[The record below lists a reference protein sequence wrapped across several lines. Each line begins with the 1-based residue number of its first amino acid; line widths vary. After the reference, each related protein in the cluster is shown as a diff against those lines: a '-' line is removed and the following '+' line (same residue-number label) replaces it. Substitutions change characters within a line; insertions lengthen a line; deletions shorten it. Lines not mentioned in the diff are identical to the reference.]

1 MAATKQTKRNETKP
15 TTPKTK
21 APKAKES
28 KAPKLKA
35 VNESKRKTPKPRE
48 AKVTVPPRTEG
59 PLGTLEQNLA
69 AQGFDQRL
77 SLDAAEQGQA
87 CSMAWGTYRGIET
100 PRVFLLALPA
110 GNWEKANADYV
121 QQLSWTQA
129 PTDLADD
136 QFPKFGLVSDG
147 EHEAIFDLE
156 YPAHQIDRLPSIAEI
171 GEYKRIKADPTRRW
185 SLKMYDR
192 LMNGFNAFHEQVYQT
207 VKDKVDGKNAIILEV
222 AKLLFLESFR
232 LHHRAKDLAF
242 EHAGKKLQLDVVFTY
257 AYVKQHGKKAVGEIQ
272 SAFDHFKMH
281 KDYVVTDDA
290 GESHPIFD
298 RNEHLRLEQP
308 RNYETILDLIQNLG
322 PVEENSGKQ
331 LKQQGTLADIAGDV
345 LGRAFDVFLRANFDS
360 KGGLGIY
367 LTPAPVKQAMLEIA
381 FHDILEETPELLSAR
396 NADGTPVFR
405 YCDPACGTYGFGVV
419 ALGYLERALGQLTGK
434 ETGPDAAR
442 EKLFRDMGEHSF
454 VGADSAPMMVT
465 LARVN
470 MALLG
475 AAKAK
480 IFYTQNSLASD
491 QLQPC
496 SYDLVC
502 TNPPFGT
509 PKFKKGQERARQQYE
524 DDMNKILQRFRS
536 DLKER
541 EGRGGGYTY
550 EPSVAGLA
558 MGGNP
563 NSKGVWNPVK
573 PTSIDPAVLFLDRC
587 LQLLKPGGRLLIILP
602 DGVLCNSGDRYVR
615 EYIMGKKDAETGQFH
630 GGKAI
635 VKAVISLPSDAF
647 KLSGTGAKTSIL
659 YLQKR
664 HARDDDRT
672 KFADEPQTDVFM
684 AVADT
689 LGYEVKNNVEDY
701 SSGVSND
708 LAKITGAYVRGE

>member
-1 MAATKQTKRNETKP
+1 MA
-15 TTPKTK
+15 TTS
-21 APKAKES
+21 KAKN
-28 KAPKLKA
+28 K
-35 VNESKRKTPKPRE
+35 E
-48 AKVTVPPRTEG
+48 AKASEPSGRNAA
-59 PLGTLEQNLA
+59 LIALEKKLA
-69 AQGFDQRL
+69 EQKFDQRL
-77 SLDAAEQGQA
+77 ELDPAEEGQA
-87 CSMAWGTYRGIET
+87 CSMVWGTHRGVET

-110 GNWEKANADYV
+110 GTWEKANADYV
-121 QQLSWTQA
+121 QQLSWTLS

-136 QFPKFGLVSDG
+136 QFPKFGVVTDG

-156 YPAHQIDRLPSIAEI
+156 YPAHQIDRLPSLAEI
-171 GEYKRIKADPTRRW
+171 GDYKRIKADPTRRW

-207 VKDKVDGKNAIILEV
+207 VKDRVNGKNDIIEEV

-232 LHHRAKDLAF
+232 LHHNAKDLGF
-242 EHAGKKLQLDVVFTY
+242 EHEGKKLQLEEVFTY
-257 AYVKQHGKKAVGEIQ
+257 AYVKKHGKQAVAEIQ
-272 SAFDHFKMH
+272 SAFNHFKMH

-298 RNEHLRLEQP
+298 KNQHLRLEQV

-322 PVEENSGKQ
+322 PVVDNSGKQ
-331 LKQQGTLADIAGDV
+331 LKPQGQLKDIAGDV

-396 NADGTPVFR
+396 DAKGKPVFR

-419 ALGYLERALGQLTGK
+419 ALGYLDRALAQLAGK

-480 IFYTQNSLASD
+480 IFYTQNSLSSE
-491 QLQPC
+491 QLKPC
-496 SYDLVC
+496 SYDLIC

-509 PKFKKGQERARQQYE
+509 PKFKKGQEKSREQYE
-524 DDMNKILQRFRS
+524 EDMGKILVKFRS
-536 DLKER
+536 DMKER
-541 EGRGGGYTY
+541 EARGGGYTY
-550 EPSVAGLA
+550 EPTVAGLA
-558 MGGNP
+558 MGASP
-563 NSKGVWNPVK
+563 NSKGVWNEVK

-587 LQLLKPGGRLLIILP
+587 LQLLKPGGRLLIVLP
-602 DGVLCNSGDRYVR
+602 DGVLCNSGDKYVR

-635 VKAVISLPSDAF
+635 VKAVISLPADTF

-664 HARDDDRT
+664 HARDDDAT

>member
-1 MAATKQTKRNETKP
+1 MSTGTKGKKKPAAVAASADRSEVLASLEK
-15 TTPKTK
+15 
-21 APKAKES
+21 
-28 KAPKLKA
+28 KLQLMK
-35 VNESKRKTPKPRE
+35 
-48 AKVTVPPRTEG
+48 
-59 PLGTLEQNLA
+59 
-69 AQGFDQRL
+69 FYQRL
-77 SLDAAEQGQA
+77 ELDAAEEGQA
-87 CSMAWGTYRGIET
+87 CSMVWGTHRGVET
-100 PRVFLLALPA
+100 PRVFLLALPK
-110 GNWEKANADYV
+110 GSWEKANADFV
-121 QQLSWTQA
+121 QQLSWSLA

-136 QFPKFGLVSDG
+136 QFPKFGVVSDG

-156 YPAHQIDRLPSIAEI
+156 YPAHEIDRLPSLEEI
-171 GEYKRIKADPTRRW
+171 GDYKRIKADPTRRW

-207 VKDKVDGKNAIILEV
+207 VKDRVNGKNDIIEEV

-232 LHHRAKDLAF
+232 LHHRPKDLVF
-242 EHAGKKLQLDVVFTY
+242 EHEEKKLRLDEVFTFE
-257 AYVKQHGKKAVGEIQ
+257 YVTKHGKQAVAEIQ
-272 SAFDHFKMH
+272 SAFNHFKLH
-281 KDYVVTDDA
+281 PDYVVTDDA

-298 RNEHLRLEQP
+298 KNQHLRLEQI
-308 RNYETILDLIQNLG
+308 RNYETILKLIQDLG
-322 PVEENSGKQ
+322 PVLDNSGKQ
-331 LKQQGTLADIAGDV
+331 VEAKGTLRHIAGDV

-381 FHDILEETPELLSAR
+381 FHDIKEETPELLTAR
-396 NADGTPVFR
+396 DKKGKPVFR

-419 ALGYLERALGQLTGK
+419 ALGYLERALADLTGK
-434 ETGPDAAR
+434 QTGTDASR
-442 EKLFRDMGEHSF
+442 DKLFADMAEHSF
-454 VGADSAPMMVT
+454 VGADAAPMMVT

-475 AAKAK
+475 APKAK
-480 IFYTQNSLASD
+480 IFYTQNSLASA
-491 QLQPC
+491 QLEPGTF
-496 SYDLVC
+496 DLIC

-509 PKFKKGQERARQQYE
+509 PKFKKGQEKSKEQYE
-524 DDMNKILQRFRS
+524 EDMGKILVKFRS
-536 DLKER
+536 DMKPR

-550 EPSVAGLA
+550 EPTVEGLA
-558 MGGNP
+558 MGASP
-563 NSKGVWNPVK
+563 NSKGIWNDVK

-602 DGVLCNSGDRYVR
+602 DGVLCNSGDKYVR

-635 VKAVISLPSDAF
+635 VKAVVSLPSDTF

-664 HARDDDRT
+664 HARDDDPT
-672 KFADEPQTDVFM
+672 KLADEPQTDVFM

>member
-1 MAATKQTKRNETKP
+1 MAASTKSKKSETKTLP
-15 TTPKTK
+15 FSERSDALVALEK
-21 APKAKES
+21 
-28 KAPKLKA
+28 KLA
-35 VNESKRKTPKPRE
+35 E
-48 AKVTVPPRTEG
+48 
-59 PLGTLEQNLA
+59 
-69 AQGFDQRL
+69 QGFDQCL
-77 SLDAAEQGQA
+77 ELDAAEDGQA
-87 CSMAWGTYRGIET
+87 CSMVWGTHRGVET
-100 PRVFLLALPA
+100 PRVFLLALPV
-110 GNWEKANADYV
+110 GGWEKANADYV
-121 QQLSWTQA
+121 YQLSFTQA
-129 PTDLADD
+129 PTDLAED
-136 QFPKFGLVSDG
+136 QFAKFAVVVDS
-147 EHEAIFDLE
+147 EHETIFDLE
-156 YPAHQIDRLPSIAEI
+156 YPQHEIDRLPSLAEI
-171 GEYKRIKADPTRRW
+171 GEYKRINADPTRRW
-185 SLKMYDR
+185 SLRMYDR

-232 LHHRAKDLAF
+232 LHHDAKDLDF
-242 EHAGKKLQLDVVFTY
+242 DHDGKKLQLDEVFTHQ
-257 AYVKQHGKKAVGEIQ
+257 YVKKHSKQAVAEIQ
-272 SAFDHFKMH
+272 SAFDDFKAH

-290 GESHPIFD
+290 GDSHPIFD

-308 RNYETILDLIQNLG
+308 RNYETILELIQNLG
-322 PVEENSGKQ
+322 PVVDNSGKQ
-331 LKQQGTLADIAGDV
+331 LKPQGQLKDIAGDV

-396 NADGTPVFR
+396 DAQGKPVFR

-419 ALGYLERALGQLTGK
+419 ALGYLERALAQLAGK

-442 EKLFRDMGEHSF
+442 EKLFRDMGQHSF

-480 IFYTQNSLASD
+480 IFYTQNSLSSE
-491 QLQPC
+491 QLKPC
-496 SYDLVC
+496 SYDLIC

-509 PKFKKGQERARQQYE
+509 PKFKKGQERSREQYE
-524 DDMNKILQRFRS
+524 EDMGKILVKFRT
-536 DLKER
+536 DMKER
-541 EGRGGGYTY
+541 GGRGGGYTY
-550 EPSVAGLA
+550 EPTVAGLA
-558 MGGNP
+558 MGASP
-563 NSKGVWNPVK
+563 NSKGVWNVAK
-573 PTSIDPAVLFLDRC
+573 PTSIDPAVLFFDRC

-602 DGVLCNSGDRYVR
+602 DGVLCNSGDKYVR
-615 EYIMGKKDAETGQFH
+615 AYIMGKKDAETGQFH

-635 VKAVISLPSDAF
+635 VKAVISLPADTF

-664 HARDDDRT
+664 HARDDDAT

-701 SSGVSND
+701 GSGVSND

>member
-1 MAATKQTKRNETKP
+1 MAASTKSKKNETKGLAFSDRSEALVALE
-15 TTPKTK
+15 K
-21 APKAKES
+21 
-28 KAPKLKA
+28 KLA
-35 VNESKRKTPKPRE
+35 EQSFDKR
-48 AKVTVPPRTEG
+48 
-59 PLGTLEQNLA
+59 LE
-69 AQGFDQRL
+69 
-77 SLDAAEQGQA
+77 LDAAEEGQA
-87 CSMAWGTYRGIET
+87 CSMVWGTHRGVET

-110 GNWEKANADYV
+110 GTWEKANADYV
-121 QQLSWTQA
+121 QQLSWTQS
-129 PTDLADD
+129 PTELADD
-136 QFPKFGLVSDG
+136 QFPKFGVVSDG
-147 EHEAIFDLE
+147 VHEAIFDLE
-156 YPAHQIDRLPSIAEI
+156 YPAHQIDRLPSLTEI
-171 GEYKRIKADPTRRW
+171 GDYKRIKADPTRRW

-207 VKDKVDGKNAIILEV
+207 VKDRVNGKNDIIEEV

-232 LHHRAKDLAF
+232 LHHNAKDLGF
-242 EHAGKKLQLDVVFTY
+242 EHEGKKLQLEEVFTY
-257 AYVKQHGKKAVGEIQ
+257 AYVKKHGKQAVAEIQ
-272 SAFDHFKMH
+272 SAFNHFKEH

-290 GESHPIFD
+290 GDPHPIFD
-298 RNEHLRLEQP
+298 KNQHLRLEQV

-322 PVEENSGKQ
+322 PVVDNSGKQ
-331 LKQQGTLADIAGDV
+331 LKPHGQLKDIAGDV

-396 NADGTPVFR
+396 DAKGKPVFR

-419 ALGYLERALGQLTGK
+419 ALGYLERALAQLAGK

-480 IFYTQNSLASD
+480 IFYTQNSLSSE
-491 QLQPC
+491 QLKPC
-496 SYDLVC
+496 SYDLIC

-509 PKFKKGQERARQQYE
+509 PKFKKGQEKSREQYE
-524 DDMNKILQRFRS
+524 EDMGKILVKFRS
-536 DLKER
+536 DMKER
-541 EGRGGGYTY
+541 EARGGGYTY
-550 EPSVAGLA
+550 EPTVAGLA
-558 MGGNP
+558 MGASP
-563 NSKGVWNPVK
+563 NSKGVWNEVK

-602 DGVLCNSGDRYVR
+602 DGVLCNSGDKYVR

-635 VKAVISLPSDAF
+635 VKAVISLPSDTF

-664 HARDDDRT
+664 HALDDDPM
-672 KFADEPQTDVFM
+672 KFADEPQSDVFM

>member
-1 MAATKQTKRNETKP
+1 MANATK
-15 TTPKTK
+15 PKTK
-21 APKAKES
+21 S
-28 KAPKLKA
+28 KT
-35 VNESKRKTPKPRE
+35 KTSAEPSNV
-48 AKVTVPPRTEG
+48 AISA
-59 PLGTLEQNLA
+59 LEQKLA
-69 AQGFDQRL
+69 SLKFVHRVEL
-77 SLDAAEQGQA
+77 SPAEEKCP
-87 CSMAWGTYRGIET
+87 CSMVWGTHQGIDT
-100 PRVFLLALPA
+100 PRIFLLELPP
-110 GNWEKANADYV
+110 GNWDKANADYML
-121 QQLSWTQA
+121 QLSWTQS
-129 PTDLADD
+129 PSDLADD
-136 QFPKFGLVSDG
+136 QFPKFGIVSDG
-147 EHEAIFDLE
+147 EHEAVFDLE
-156 YPAHQIDRLPSIAEI
+156 YPAHQIDRLPSLKEI
-171 GEYKRIKADPTRRW
+171 GDYKRIKADPTRRW

-207 VKDKVDGKNAIILEV
+207 VKDRVNGKNDIIEEV

-232 LHHRAKDLAF
+232 LHHNSKNLGF
-242 EHAGKKLQLDVVFTY
+242 EHEGKKLQLEEVFTY
-257 AYVKQHGKKAVGEIQ
+257 EYVKKHGKQAVAEIQ
-272 SAFDHFKMH
+272 SAFNHFKMH

-290 GESHPIFD
+290 GDSHPIFD
-298 RNEHLRLEQP
+298 RNAHLRLEQV
-308 RNYETILDLIQNLG
+308 RNYESMLELIQNLG
-322 PVEENSGKQ
+322 PVEDNSGKQ
-331 LKQQGTLADIAGDV
+331 LKPQGRLSDIAGDV

-396 NADGTPVFR
+396 DAKGKPVFR

-419 ALGYLERALGQLTGK
+419 ALGYLERALAQLAGK

-480 IFYTQNSLASD
+480 IFYTQNSLSSD
-491 QLQPC
+491 QLKSC
-496 SYDLVC
+496 SYDLIC

-509 PKFKKGQERARQQYE
+509 PKFKKGQEKSREQYE
-524 DDMNKILQRFRS
+524 EDMGKILVKFRS
-536 DLKER
+536 DMKER

-550 EPSVAGLA
+550 EPTVAGLA
-558 MGGNP
+558 MGASP
-563 NSKGVWNPVK
+563 NSKSVWNEVK

-635 VKAVISLPSDAF
+635 VKAVISLPSDTF

-664 HARDDDRT
+664 HARDDDQT

-684 AVADT
+684 AVADA

>member
-1 MAATKQTKRNETKP
+1 MTSATKSKK
-15 TTPKTK
+15 
-21 APKAKES
+21 KES
-28 KAPKLKA
+28 KAAELSGRNVALVALEKKLA
-35 VNESKRKTPKPRE
+35 
-48 AKVTVPPRTEG
+48 
-59 PLGTLEQNLA
+59 EQE
-69 AQGFDQRL
+69 FDQRL
-77 SLDAAEQGQA
+77 ELDAAEEGQA
-87 CSMAWGTYRGIET
+87 CSMVWGTHRGVDT
-100 PRVFLLALPA
+100 PRVFLLVLPA
-110 GNWEKANADYV
+110 GSWEKANADYV
-121 QQLSWTQA
+121 QQLSWTLS

-136 QFPKFGLVSDG
+136 QFPKFGMVSDG

-156 YPAHQIDRLPSIAEI
+156 YPAHQIDRLPSLAEI

-192 LMNGFNAFHEQVYQT
+192 LQKGFDAFHEQVYHT
-207 VKDKVDGKNAIILEV
+207 VKDKVDGRNSIIMEV

-232 LHHRAKDLAF
+232 LHHNMKELGF
-242 EHAGKKLQLDVVFTY
+242 EHDGQKHQLEEVFTY
-257 AYVKQHGKKAVGEIQ
+257 EYVKKHGKQAIAEIQ
-272 SAFDHFKMH
+272 SAFDHFKKH
-281 KDYVVTDDA
+281 KDYIVTDDA
-290 GESHPIFD
+290 GDPHPIFD
-298 RNEHLRLEQP
+298 EKEHLRLEQP
-308 RNYETILDLIQNLG
+308 RNYEAILNLIQNLG
-322 PVEENSGKQ
+322 PVEDNSGKQ
-331 LKQQGTLADIAGDV
+331 LKPQGRLSDIAGDV
-345 LGRAFDVFLRANFDS
+345 LGRAFDVFLRS
-360 KGGLGIY
+360 KFEKEGIGIY

-396 NADGTPVFR
+396 NAKGKPVFR
-405 YCDPACGTYGFGVV
+405 YCDPACGSYGFGVV
-419 ALGYLERALGQLTGK
+419 ALGYLERALAQLAGK

-454 VGADSAPMMVT
+454 VGADASPRMVT

-475 AAKAK
+475 APRAR
-480 IFYTQNSLASD
+480 IFYTQNSLVSD
-491 QLQPC
+491 QLKAC
-496 SYDLVC
+496 SYDLIC

-509 PKFKKGQERARQQYE
+509 PKFKKGEDARRQQHEE
-524 DDMNKILQRFRS
+524 DMGKILVKFRS
-536 DLKER
+536 DMKER

-550 EPSVAGLA
+550 EPTVAGLA
-558 MGGNP
+558 MGASP
-563 NSKGVWNPVK
+563 NSKGVWNDAK

-587 LQLLKPGGRLLIILP
+587 LQLLKPGGRLLIVLP
-602 DGVLCNSGDRYVR
+602 DGVLCNSGDKYVR

-635 VKAVISLPSDAF
+635 VKAVISLPSDTF

-664 HARDDDRT
+664 HARDDDAT